1 VAYLINPEIFQ
12 SIFTR
17 VDIDR
22 GVYSY
27 GRTNVDIY
35 GFTKKKKNVTVVL
48 KMDFDKFW
56 EIMLDS
62 LKKANENSI
71 LNKIN
76 EEIEIDKN
84 LIEN

>member
-1 VAYLINPEIFQ
+1 
-12 SIFTR
+12 
-17 VDIDR
+17 
-22 GVYSY
+22 
-27 GRTNVDIY
+27 
-35 GFTKKKKNVTVVL
+35 
-48 KMDFDKFW
+48 MDFDKFW